1 MINLDFKSK
10 TSSQTVLT
18 GEIILC
24 DIQLIHTFP
33 LVNHIVFTDVIITR
47 KLKVLTNNMRAFV
60 GKLLLGASGGAGIYT
75 AIRSV

>member
-33 LVNHIVFTDVIITR
+33 PVNHIVFTDVIITR
-47 KLKVLTNNMRAFV
+47 KLKVLTNMRAFV

-75 AIRSV
+75 AVRCL

>member
-24 DIQLIHTFP
+24 DIQLLQTFP
-33 LVNHIVFTDVIITR
+33 VVNHLLFTDVIITR
-47 KLKVLTNNMRAFV
+47 KLKVLTNMRAFV
-60 GKLLLGASGGAGIYT
+60 GKLLLGATGGAGIYT
-75 AIRSV
+75 AVRCV